1 MKKVLCLAI
10 AFLLLSITLLSSGCI
25 STEKE
30 DIIRIHIRANSN
42 SEEDQRVKYLV
53 KDAIVD
59 YITPLSEGI
68 ESKEDMY
75 ALLTR
80 ELENL
85 MDIACAVLVKQGYS
99 YGATAELNSEEFPAR
114 DYDGVTLPAGI
125 YDALIIRL
133 GTGKGD
139 NWWCVAYPPLC
150 FIGAEDDGT
159 DSFKY
164 KSKLM
169 ELLDKD

>member
-1 MKKVLCLAI
+1 MKKVLCLSI
-10 AFLLLSITLLSSGCI
+10 VVLLLSIIFISSGCV

-42 SEEDQRVKYLV
+42 LEEDQRVKYLV

-59 YITPLSEGI
+59 YITPLAEGI
-68 ESKEDMY
+68 KSKEDMY
-75 ALLTR
+75 SLLSG
-80 ELENL
+80 ELDNL
-85 MDIACAVLVKQGYS
+85 IDIAEKVLNEQGYN
-99 YGATAELNSEEFPAR
+99 YGASAELNSEEFPAR

-133 GTGKGD
+133 GEGAGD

-150 FIGAEDDGT
+150 FIGAEDDGS
-159 DSFKY
+159 DNFKY

-169 ELLDKD
+169 ELLNKD